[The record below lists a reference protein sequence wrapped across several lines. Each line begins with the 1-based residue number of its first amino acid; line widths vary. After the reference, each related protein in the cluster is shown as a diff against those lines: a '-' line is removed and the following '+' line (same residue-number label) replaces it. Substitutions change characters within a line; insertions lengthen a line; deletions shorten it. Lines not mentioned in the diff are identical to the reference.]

1 MGIIGV
7 YLFIIGCGLDQNSK
21 DNSDILNDD
30 QPLNNCMDQF
40 DFNTSMQSASYFF
53 YSVVLNG
60 ELIESDDWVAAFNGD
75 VCVGSKQWNTSLC
88 NNGVCE
94 VPVMGFDNFILPEM
108 DTPLTEGYCESG
120 DVPTFKIYDSSE
132 GKIYDAVIKYES
144 GTIISAL
151 SWSNLGQNI
160 ADSLIAISGTEIN
173 CSN

>member
-1 MGIIGV
+1 MKYQIII
-7 YLFIIGCGLDQNSK
+7 LLIFTNTLIFSQNTP
-21 DNSDILNDD
+21 DGFEWNS
-30 QPLNNCMDQF
+30 
-40 DFNTSMQSASYFF
+40 SMNQAFYFF
-53 YSVVLNG
+53 NSVTLNQI
-60 ELIESDDWVAAFNGD
+60 EIESDDWVAAFNGD

-132 GKIYDAVIKYES
+132 GKIYDAVIKNES